1 MKSTSYDCFI
11 GLNHNNVLLPYDN
24 STTSPICKNTNSMRR
39 IAVKNH
45 LKAYA
50 GDVNNPATLC
60 YIF

>member
-1 MKSTSYDCFI
+1 
-11 GLNHNNVLLPYDN
+11 VLLPYDN
-24 STTSPICKNTNSMRR
+24 STTSPKCENTNSMRR

-50 GDVNNPATLC
+50 GDINNPATLC